1 MNESK
6 GPDTGKAF
14 LITGEGMREVAP
26 GLWVLHGQ
34 GQSFVAQV
42 DGGLLLVDTGPG
54 GRVTRS
60 MIDALRA
67 MTNEAI
73 TAIAF
78 SHGHIGYNG
87 GLPLWLEHTKGRGD
101 PPPRV
106 IAQARVPVRY
116 ARYRETMQLQER
128 LAEAQFRVPPGGSSG
143 RLPVYDPTETF
154 QERLLV
160 GSQQEQHVELLWSP
174 SETDDALAVWC
185 PLQRVLYGGPTT
197 IDSIPNLGTPLR
209 TQRDALRWATSLER
223 LAQLGAQRLVREFGA
238 DVVGEDAVRHLLTH
252 TARALRW
259 LRTETIRL
267 MNDGLT
273 EREVLEAIALPAD
286 LFEQPWM
293 APTYGDPLWIVR
305 DIWRSENGWWDR
317 NATHLHPSPHARASQ
332 AIAHAITDKQA
343 VIDHASALAQQG
355 EHQLA
360 LHVIDVLATLQG
372 TDDPAVADARRLK
385 AQWLRARAS
394 SVRSFVSKSLYHA
407 TADALERPGQ
417 RHLGLC

>member
-1 MNESK
+1 MNELK
-6 GPDTGKAF
+6 DPEAGKAF

-34 GQSFVAQV
+34 GQSFVAQI

-54 GRVTRS
+54 GRVTRN

-67 MTNEAI
+67 MTNEPIA
-73 TAIAF
+73 AIAF
-78 SHGHIGYNG
+78 SHGHIGYNC
-87 GLPLWLEHTKGRGD
+87 GLPLWLAHAQERGD

-128 LAEAQFRVPPGGSSG
+128 MAEAQFRVPPGGSSG
-143 RLPVYDPTETF
+143 RLPVFDPTETF
-154 QERLLV
+154 QDRLFV
-160 GSQQEQHVELLWSP
+160 GSVQGQHVELLWSP

-185 PLQRVLYGGPTT
+185 PQQRVLYGGPTT

-223 LAQLGAQRLVREFGA
+223 LAQLGAQHLVREFGA
-238 DVVGEDAVRHLLTH
+238 DVAGEDAVRHQLTQ
-252 TARALRW
+252 TAQALRW

-273 EREVLEAIALPAD
+273 EREVLEAIELPTE
-286 LFEQPWM
+286 LFDPPWM

-317 NATHLHPSPHARASQ
+317 NATHLHPAPHAQASQ
-332 AIAHAITDKQA
+332 AIANAITNKQA
-343 VIDHASALAQQG
+343 VIDHASALARQG

-360 LHVIDVLATLQG
+360 LHVIDVLAALYDVGEPT
-372 TDDPAVADARRLK
+372 VVEARRLK
-385 AQWLRARAS
+385 ALWLRARAS
-394 SVRSFVSKSLYHA
+394 SARSFVSKSLYHA
-407 TADALERPGQ
+407 SADALERLGP